1 MRNREHEVILGA
13 VVFIAAVIVVVGT
26 VWLSERYAGA
36 AGGYRVRVQFDS
48 VPGLQVGNS
57 VTFRGVRVGKV
68 LSIALEMGQPIVA
81 LGFSEFDAL
90 PIDSRIVVKADGLL
104 GGQMVEIRL
113 GTSSKTLADN
123 ELVQGETSG
132 GMGQV
137 MVDGGELVSKFNQTL
152 DQVASR
158 ENVKHIRNTI
168 ARLDTTAQILK
179 TIWADNQENF
189 NVLID
194 SLALAS
200 GDVSGLFRENRADL
214 RGSVINLKKATDR
227 LAVMTSNMEETSVAM
242 KELFDNLHQIT
253 DQMRTGKGTVGKLL
267 QEDGA
272 YFHLN
277 RTLTSVDSLVND
289 IKRDPSRFFK
299 FSVF

>member
-1 MRNREHEVILGA
+1 M
-13 VVFIAAVIVVVGT
+13 
-26 VWLSERYAGA
+26 
-36 AGGYRVRVQFDS
+36 
-48 VPGLQVGNS
+48 
-57 VTFRGVRVGKV
+57 
-68 LSIALEMGQPIVA
+68 
-81 LGFSEFDAL
+81 
-90 PIDSRIVVKADGLL
+90 
-104 GGQMVEIRL
+104 